1 MEIVNQSISLFSRVW
16 RLEREADRRETIGLA
31 EELRNIAL
39 SAVVAD
45 QC

>member
-1 MEIVNQSISLFSRVW
+1 MTVLKLTGQ
-16 RLEREADRRETIGLA
+16 RETIGLA